1 MYTDEFK
8 KKVIEEFIKYPYY
21 GTISK
26 KMGISDQ
33 SVRTWVREANID
45 IHKLKNEIPQ
55 MPYIPES
62 SKTVN
67 LDNVTSYEM
76 YNSII
81 IKEQEEILPSL
92 DDVEEIEFSLNG
104 YAFKMKRQYIKIFL
118 EVLKNDW
125 PYWC

>member
-33 SVRTWVREANID
+33 SVRTWVKEANID

-118 EVLKNDW
+118 EVLKND
-125 PYWC
+125 